1 MAASWI
7 RWSGLAA
14 VLGGVL
20 WALWYVGAYFVG
32 WGSPSSAEY
41 GAYEAYNR
49 SMPGV
54 LVLLLAGLVG
64 AHMLQRKVYG
74 WLGKAGFVV
83 ASIGLLGMIAGN
95 VAEFWIFTE
104 EAYGTSSLRDNAWM
118 AFGLGLFA
126 FYAGSV
132 LFGIATLR
140 ASILPRPGALL
151 LLIWFPAGFVMSS
164 LLQLVSVPEDLS
176 FLGLSGLC
184 GLGWA
189 ILGYALWSG
198 GDEAARQ
205 PARVR

>member
-14 VLGGVL
+14 VSGGVL
-20 WALWYVGAYFVG
+20 WALWYVGAYLVG
-32 WGSPSSAEY
+32 WGAPSSAEY
-41 GAYEAYNR
+41 GAYETYNR
-49 SMPGV
+49 SMPVV

-64 AHMLQRKVYG
+64 AHALQREAYG
-74 WLGKAGFVV
+74 WLGRVGFVV
-83 ASIGLLGMIAGN
+83 ASVGLLVMIAGN
-95 VAEFWIFTE
+95 VAEFWVFSE

-132 LFGIATLR
+132 LFGTATLR
-140 ASILPRPGALL
+140 ARTLPRLGALL
-151 LLIWFPAGFVMSS
+151 LLIWFPAGFVMSG

-176 FLGLSGLC
+176 FSGMSGLC

-189 ILGYALWSG
+189 ILGYALWSSG
-198 GDEAARQ
+198 SEAARQ

>member
-1 MAASWI
+1 M
-7 RWSGLAA
+7 AA
-14 VLGGVL
+14 VLGGIL

-32 WGSPSSAEY
+32 WGNPASSEY
-41 GAYEAYNR
+41 GAYEIYNR
-49 SMPGV
+49 LMPAV

-64 AHMLQRKVYG
+64 THKLQRNVYG
-74 WLGKAGFVV
+74 RLGKTGFVL

-126 FYAGSV
+126 LYAGSV

-140 ASILPRPGALL
+140 ARILPRPGAVL
-151 LLIWFPAGFVMSS
+151 LLIWFPAGFIMSS
-164 LLQLVSVPEDLS
+164 LLQLVSVPEELS
-176 FLGLSGLC
+176 FSVLSGLC

-198 GDEAARQ
+198 GDEAARH
-205 PARVR
+205 PASVR